1 MAETD
6 TAEIQYIDGV
16 KTLVPLGTIS
26 TISAVSGVTNSQMSP
41 VLASLASDVRPANH
55 GEQG

>member
-26 TISAVSGVTNSQMSP
+26 TIFAVWRHKTPKCVLLLP
-41 VLASLASDVRPANH
+41 V
-55 GEQG
+55 